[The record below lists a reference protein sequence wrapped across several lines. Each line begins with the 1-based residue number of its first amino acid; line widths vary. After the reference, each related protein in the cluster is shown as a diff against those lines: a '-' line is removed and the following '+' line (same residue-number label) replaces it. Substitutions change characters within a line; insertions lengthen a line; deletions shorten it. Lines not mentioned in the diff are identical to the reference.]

1 MDPELDCQDKTRGQA
16 LFPDHRAESGSRVNG
31 QRPSGPPHSAL
42 PDNGF
47 CLLPAIFSLFPVVW
61 KLENS
66 PLTTSVPVEN
76 VFLLQYNV
84 PVAYLTALVT
94 RMLRRSEE
102 HTSELQSLMR
112 ISYAV
117 FCLKK
122 KNKQITKL
130 IS

>member
-1 MDPELDCQDKTRGQA
+1 MHPELYYQDKTRCQA
-16 LFPDHRAESGSRVNG
+16 LFPDHSAESGSQVNG

-94 RMLRRSEE
+94 RMLRTTNLRHRHCFEAFPD
-102 HTSELQSLMR
+102 H
-112 ISYAV
+112 
-117 FCLKK
+117 
-122 KNKQITKL
+122 
-130 IS
+130 